1 MVYIT
6 VKSVSVQKV
15 QLDRRSASLVLKI
28 MLFVRLCKYFF
39 KVSEGPSFAL
49 HKETGE
55 GGHKNYI
62 VQHKRNM
69 EHYHAPQSACVW
81 EGGGDYCRG

>member
-1 MVYIT
+1 M
-6 VKSVSVQKV
+6 
-15 QLDRRSASLVLKI
+15 LKI
-28 MLFVRLCKYFF
+28 MLFVRFCKYFF

-62 VQHKRNM
+62 VQHKKEYGTLLCTSERLRL
-69 EHYHAPQSACVW
+69 
-81 EGGGDYCRG
+81 GGWG

>member
-28 MLFVRLCKYFF
+28 MLFVLFCKYFF

-62 VQHKRNM
+62 VQLLKENVTLLCTSERLRL
-69 EHYHAPQSACVW
+69 
-81 EGGGDYCRG
+81 GGWG

>member
-1 MVYIT
+1 MLTI
-6 VKSVSVQKV
+6 K
-15 QLDRRSASLVLKI
+15 
-28 MLFVRLCKYFF
+28 LFVLFCKYFF

-69 EHYHAPQSACVW
+69 EHYYAPQSACVW
-81 EGGGDYCRG
+81 EGGGDIIVGGDIFEREGELVAPPLRGP